1 MCTLFEIHGY
11 PICKQNVFLPEQF
24 GTALKEA
31 FYFLLIFC
39 QLNKNL
45 KLTLETCVNY
55 GSIHCG
61 LLCVCVCV
69 YSYKTYFSKP
79 SWELPNLATAFMHSI
94 TLAKPHPLLLT
105 AESEYPVNI
114 LCSSVNRG
122 MTYLLP

>member
-1 MCTLFEIHGY
+1 MCTLFEIRGY

-61 LLCVCVCV
+61 ICKLGQQ
-69 YSYKTYFSKP
+69 
-79 SWELPNLATAFMHSI
+79 
-94 TLAKPHPLLLT
+94 HPLAAFQFPQL
-105 AESEYPVNI
+105 
-114 LCSSVNRG
+114 
-122 MTYLLP
+122 